1 MNCLVV
7 GGAGFIGAYVVQALL
22 REGHHAVVLDADL
35 SKNTIHKLFSAEG
48 LAGIEMLPGDVT
60 DLAQLIRIIRER
72 NIDSIVHLAAWQI
85 PASHANPTKAILVNG
100 EGFNNTLEAMAS
112 LGLRRLVW
120 TSSNAVFGS
129 PKSHQVECLPNDEY
143 HRPNTVYGA
152 LKSLNEYMAEHYF
165 KHRGVDSIGLRFS
178 LVYGYGRMRGAS
190 TFASEMI
197 EKAAVGLPCV
207 VDNGDARVDWLY
219 VVDAAQLILQALE
232 APTTLTRVYNT
243 HSDLRTVREAAQ
255 FLSSNL
261 PNAQLTVKP
270 GSIDA
275 NWNLGPSTLV
285 AELGFRPRYALE
297 DGLRDTVARV
307 RKAAGL
313 PELPGF
319 GEIKAYPV
327 RAPLPA

>member
-1 MNCLVV
+1 MNCLIV

-22 REGHHAVVLDADL
+22 REGHQPFVLDADL
-35 SKNTIHKLFSAEG
+35 SKNTIHKIFSEKE
-48 LAGIEMLPGDVT
+48 LAGIEMFAGDVT
-60 DLAQLIRIIRER
+60 DLAQLIRIVREK

-85 PASHANPTKAILVNG
+85 PASHNNPTKAILVNG
-100 EGFNNTLEAMAS
+100 QGFNNALETMAS

-129 PKSHQVECLPNDEY
+129 PKSHHVEPLPNDEY

-165 KHRGVDSIGLRFS
+165 KHRGVDSIGLRFC

-197 EKAAVGLPCV
+197 EKAALGQPCL
-207 VDNGDARVDWLY
+207 VDNGDSRVDWYY
-219 VVDAAQLILQALE
+219 VVDAAQLILQALT
-232 APTTLTRVYNT
+232 APTTPTRVYNT
-243 HSDLRTVREAAQ
+243 HSDLCTVREAAD

-261 PNAQLTVKP
+261 PDAQLTVKP

-275 NWNLGPSTLV
+275 NWNLDPSVLV
-285 AELGFRPRYALE
+285 QELGFKPRYSLE
-297 DGLRDTVARV
+297 DGLRDTVYRV
-307 RKAAGL
+307 RAIAGL

-319 GEIKAYPV
+319 GEINAYPV
-327 RAPLPA
+327 ESSLSA